1 MKGRLGANG
10 LTFTDAAGA
19 PLLDWQSLQLGL
31 RDVQPLARKLAFD
44 TLRIEGL
51 RLQATRDAAGR
62 INLLQLAA
70 ASVEAKAKAITAPF
84 SLLAGGGGGDDLSV
98 VEFKP
103 GTAQIVAIGVGAI
116 DKVAKALAERPAL
129 KMTVPA
135 AADPSAEGAAFQSA
149 ALDARLV
156 AKQRRDALRAGAPAH
171 RRARQPL
178 PSHSASTSARAC

>member
-70 ASVEAKAKAITAPF
+70 APVEAKAITAPF

-103 GTAQIVAIGVGAI
+103 GTAQIVAIAVGAI